1 MSPPHG
7 FSMQYQNWKFDLRDS
22 WRIRN
27 PNTKRYTFHQQH
39 SSGYIQRR
47 LDYFFISNVL
57 QESVNNTDVLAT
69 FSNDHSAII
78 FYLFSKSE
86 GTRSKGLWKHNN
98 SLYEKSTYINTMKKH
113 IISTLENLKN
123 ENITVSRVCGII

>member
-1 MSPPHG
+1 M
-7 FSMQYQNWKFDLRDS
+7 RDS

-57 QESVNNTDVLAT
+57 QESVKNTDVLAT

-78 FYLFSKSE
+78 FSLFSKSE

-98 SLYEKSTYINTMKKH
+98 SLYEKSTYINSMKKH
-113 IISTLENLKN
+113 VISTSENLKN
-123 ENITVSRVCGII
+123 ESITDEQGVIKKIFQKFF